1 MRKIKFT
8 QQEVKQPKGNSM
20 PPLIEGEAQAATAEE
35 AAAAAAPREK
45 PRKGRALTVVCV
57 VLLVLFT
64 LTLCLDVAN
73 ALTFTAAAGGTDALP
88 GSGTMDTIDSSDMQM
103 PDADSYFSDMEMP
116 DMDADS
122 YDAGFSFDGGMEG
135 MEGGRGEISG
145 SDAGDADLTDAAAAD
160 TGVLYTLRA
169 ALRRAFWP
177 VLIVCVLGDIVCAAI
192 LWIHRRIRLRA
203 RAEAMAELAGEE
215 AEEEIL
221 PRRRRRLWIPAVAL
235 LAVIAL
241 VLQLLPLWNSE
252 TSSITVVTQT
262 LSSTAALSSID
273 TVLSGAGTLAEEDAA
288 SITLPSSVT
297 VECYYV
303 SNGDTVSAGDLL
315 ATVSR
320 TSVGVA
326 IVELQ
331 EALDAL
337 DESIAEAAEEE
348 VSTSV
353 AATTAGRVKAIYAEE
368 GVAVADTIGEYGALM
383 LVSVDGLMAVEVSAS
398 DALYIGDAVTVTL
411 SDGTEQTG
419 HVSSQLDGTAVI
431 TLSDETTALGDT
443 VTVTDADGNTLGT
456 GTLYIHSE
464 LRVLSYYGTVESIEV
479 ELDEEI
485 EVGDTLL
492 ELTDVGDSATYTSL
506 LEQRAELEEE
516 MATLCRLY
524 LDGSLYADCDGVVSG
539 ISDDATVVS
548 TASAAVASATAATS
562 DSGYTLVLLA
572 NYEQDDS
579 PEEETE
585 AEEDEETEETTP
597 GESEPEEDEQTG
609 EDEET
614 EETTPAPDGESG
626 DSGSE
631 ADYTAQQ
638 LAALIPSITGLGVL
652 QGLSDLDLESQI
664 RYMSGAIRYVAVDAQ
679 ELDVNTP
686 GTYTVTYILLV
697 NQSVLA
703 ATLGVSSAESGY
715 GILTFTVPVTVV
727 SEQEAEAWQLANP
740 TLVWIGEGSG
750 TGDTDSSEDTGAMEG
765 NTGSN
770 GSSASGAQDSA
781 ASAGADSGSSASSYT
796 VSEQTLL
803 SVTPQE
809 YMTVTISVDELDIL
823 SLTEG
828 QSALVT
834 LSALTGR
841 SFTGT
846 VTSIATSGTNSG
858 GSTKFEVEILL
869 ERTEQMLVGMNA
881 AVQITLATASD
892 VLTIPEAALVEEGST
907 TYVYTG
913 YNESSDTLCDPV
925 AVETGVSDGTSVE
938 ILSGLSEGDVVY
950 YSYADSYTYTFVS

>member
-20 PPLIEGEAQAATAEE
+20 PPLVEGEAQAAPAEE

-88 GSGTMDTIDSSDMQM
+88 GSGTMDTIDFSDMQM
-103 PDADSYFSDMEMP
+103 PDADSDFSDMEMP

-177 VLIVCVLGDIVCAAI
+177 VLIVCVLGDIVCAVI
-192 LWIHRRIRLRA
+192 LWIRRRIRLRA
-203 RAEAMAELAGEE
+203 QAEAMAELAGEE

-273 TVLSGAGTLAEEDAA
+273 TVLSGAGTLAEEDAS

-443 VTVTDADGNTLGT
+443 VTVIDADGNTLGT

-585 AEEDEETEETTP
+585 AE
-597 GESEPEEDEQTG
+597 

-765 NTGSN
+765 NTGSS
-770 GSSASGAQDSA
+770 GSAGNTGSTGSIASGAQDSA

-913 YNESSDTLCDPV
+913 YNESSDILCDPV

>member
-1 MRKIKFT
+1 M
-8 QQEVKQPKGNSM
+8 
-20 PPLIEGEAQAATAEE
+20 
-35 AAAAAAPREK
+35 
-45 PRKGRALTVVCV
+45 
-57 VLLVLFT
+57 
-64 LTLCLDVAN
+64 
-73 ALTFTAAAGGTDALP
+73 
-88 GSGTMDTIDSSDMQM
+88 
-103 PDADSYFSDMEMP
+103 
-116 DMDADS
+116 
-122 YDAGFSFDGGMEG
+122 
-135 MEGGRGEISG
+135 
-145 SDAGDADLTDAAAAD
+145 
-160 TGVLYTLRA
+160 
-169 ALRRAFWP
+169 
-177 VLIVCVLGDIVCAAI
+177 
-192 LWIHRRIRLRA
+192 
-203 RAEAMAELAGEE
+203 
-215 AEEEIL
+215 
-221 PRRRRRLWIPAVAL
+221 
-235 LAVIAL
+235 
-241 VLQLLPLWNSE
+241 
-252 TSSITVVTQT
+252 
-262 LSSTAALSSID
+262 
-273 TVLSGAGTLAEEDAA
+273 
-288 SITLPSSVT
+288 
-297 VECYYV
+297 
-303 SNGDTVSAGDLL
+303 
-315 ATVSR
+315 
-320 TSVGVA
+320 
-326 IVELQ
+326 
-331 EALDAL
+331 
-337 DESIAEAAEEE
+337 
-348 VSTSV
+348 
-353 AATTAGRVKAIYAEE
+353 
-368 GVAVADTIGEYGALM
+368 
-383 LVSVDGLMAVEVSAS
+383 
-398 DALYIGDAVTVTL
+398 
-411 SDGTEQTG
+411 
-419 HVSSQLDGTAVI
+419 
-431 TLSDETTALGDT
+431 
-443 VTVTDADGNTLGT
+443 
-456 GTLYIHSE
+456 
-464 LRVLSYYGTVESIEV
+464 LSYYGTVESIEV

-727 SEQEAEAWQLANP
+727 SEQAAEAWQLANP
-740 TLVWIGEGSG
+740 TLVLIFECSG

-765 NTGSN
+765 NTGSS
-770 GSSASGAQDSA
+770 GSAGNTGSTGSIASGAQDSA

-913 YNESSDTLCDPV
+913 YNESSDILCDPV